1 MPLMTTTIFLIF
13 NISEIRAEK
22 VLLLI
27 WNETAGTKLKSEAPG
42 VSQGLGF
49 VLDSAVTPR

>member
-1 MPLMTTTIFLIF
+1 MSLITITTFLMF
-13 NISEIRAEK
+13 NTSEIRAEI

-27 WNETAGTKLKSEAPG
+27 WNETAGTKLKSEAPE